1 MAPFLF
7 RFSTCVYNNVP
18 PSQALSIFQIFID
31 HLSSTDTAE
40 QPAKKRKTSSAKT
53 SSQLHSHRLIIELLC
68 QFLISIRLSQQQKLA
83 FSDNLL
89 EVSNNIVMK
98 RLDIADDV
106 DNIRMAL
113 PAIQLHQA
121 LLHTFSDVYF
131 NVLSAGVKEELSSY
145 LHQIIGVSSRH
156 STNVSLT
163 TLLSAVSSLSD

>member
-18 PSQALSIFQIFID
+18 PPQALSIFQIFID

-53 SSQLHSHRLIIELLC
+53 SSQLHSHRLIIELLR
-68 QFLISIRLSQQQKLA
+68 QFLISIRLNQQQKLA

-98 RLDIADDV
+98 RLDITDDV

-145 LHQIIGVSSRH
+145 LHHIIGVSSKH

-163 TLLSAVSSLSD
+163 TLLSAVSSLCD